1 MDGTLDRIERQIDI
15 EASAERVWE
24 LVSEPGWYI
33 NNGTIIEH
41 RIERSGDVDIVH
53 DPVHGAFPI
62 RTEKL
67 DAPRYAAFRWLAGSS
82 REGFREDESTLVEF
96 WIDERP
102 EGGVTLRVAE
112 SGFSTLPGGEE
123 KRRKA
128 LEENTEGWNIELAA
142 ARAFLM
148 DAATESAG

>member
-53 DPVHGAFPI
+53 DPVHGTFPI